1 MDEIGIGQGEG
12 KKRDFVVKSNETH
25 PEDFVC

>member
-25 PEDFVC
+25 PEDFVY